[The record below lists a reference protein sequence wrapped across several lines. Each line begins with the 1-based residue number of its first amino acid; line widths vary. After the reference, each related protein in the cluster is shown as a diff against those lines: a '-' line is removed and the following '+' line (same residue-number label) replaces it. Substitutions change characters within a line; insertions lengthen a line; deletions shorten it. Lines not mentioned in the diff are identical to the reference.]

1 MNIMGYIP
9 TVSIIIATF
18 NAESSIK
25 KALDSVLNQSIK
37 NWECVVVD
45 GLSKDSTCDIAN
57 SYAKKDIRF
66 KVKREDDNGV
76 YDAFN
81 KGWRMAQGEWIYY
94 LGADDEL
101 LPDGLEALLKYA
113 EGVDLVYGGIRRK
126 YRSGRTKDSQP
137 SYWEKELPFS
147 LPASHQAI
155 IMKRNFIE
163 RLGGFNLNYHILAD
177 YDLMVHAYSE
187 GIGVN
192 RCNAIIAVFS
202 LGGMS
207 TDSFKSLPE
216 RYRVLVSYGVSKI
229 KAFIHILR
237 VAVFFSVLKIKHRFD

>member
-1 MNIMGYIP
+1 MEKNPVI
-9 TVSIIIATF
+9 SIIIATF
-18 NAESSIK
+18 NAESSIER
-25 KALDSVLNQSIK
+25 ALSSVASQCFQ
-37 NWECVVVD
+37 NWECIVVD

-66 KVKREDDNGV
+66 KVKREKDNGV

-81 KGWRMAQGEWIYY
+81 KGWQLAQGDWIYY

-101 LPDGLEALLKYA
+101 LPNGLESLLKCA
-113 EGVDLVYGGIRRK
+113 GGVDLVYGGIRRK
-126 YRSGRTKDSQP
+126 YRSGKTKDSLP

-187 GIGVN
+187 GIDVN
-192 RCNAIIAVFS
+192 RSNAIIAVFS
-202 LGGMS
+202 LGGIS

-237 VAVFFSVLKIKHRFD
+237 VAAFFSVLKIKHRFD